1 MSKQGKR
8 QSIQQGVALISAMV
22 ITTIAVTIAA
32 SLVYRQQVAIH
43 LSSNIGAL
51 EQAYQYTLGIE
62 DWAGVILKEDL
73 IQNDTDSCD
82 DAWATIIPPIPI
94 PGGQMRGRL
103 YDLQA
108 LLNINN
114 VIGDKNERGEQ
125 VDNEPAI
132 KRLQRVLADAAT
144 GFSADPL
151 ELSNAILDWID
162 ADNKDRSSL
171 AESSYYK
178 SLTPAYLAAN
188 GRITSLSEIRTIK
201 GFDEVVV
208 SEGGQEEQEEEI
220 LYKKII
226 PYLAALPSNKTRI
239 NVNTAPREV
248 LLSIKG
254 ITEQHINNILE
265 DRKGG
270 AFETVADFV
279 TSVGGGTNTNPIE
292 QQGLDVRS
300 NYFLLKGTIQINNVR
315 LFINSVLFRDESTKQ
330 VHVIQREFN
339 EISQDE
345 IVDTCKP
352 DTSDID
358 NTTP

>member
-8 QSIQQGVALISAMV
+8 QSKQQGVALITAMV
-22 ITTIAVTIAA
+22 ITTIAVTIAV
-32 SLVYRQQVAIH
+32 SLVSRQQLAIH
-43 LSSNIGAL
+43 LASNIGAL

-73 IQNDTDSCD
+73 NQNDTDSCD

-94 PGGQMRGRL
+94 PGGHMRGRL

-108 LLNINN
+108 LLNVNN

-125 VDNEPAI
+125 IDNESAV
-132 KRLQRVLADAAT
+132 KRLQRLLTNTTT

-151 ELSNAILDWID
+151 ELSDAILDWID
-162 ADNKDRSSL
+162 EDNKDRGSL

-201 GFDEVVV
+201 GFDESIT
-208 SEGGQEEQEEEI
+208 SEINKEEVEI
-220 LYKKII
+220 LYKKVV
-226 PYLAALPSNKTRI
+226 PYLAALPSNRI
-239 NVNTAPREV
+239 SLNVNTAPREV

-270 AFETVADFV
+270 AFETLADFI
-279 TSVGGGTNTNPIE
+279 TSVGGGTNANPIE

-300 NYFLLKGTIQINNVR
+300 SYFLLKGSIQINNVR
-315 LFINSVLFRDESTKQ
+315 LFINSVLFRDESKKQ
-330 VHVIQREFN
+330 VRVIQREFN

-352 DTSDID
+352 NTSDID
-358 NTTP
+358 NITP

>member
-8 QSIQQGVALISAMV
+8 QSVQQVVALITAMV

-32 SLVYRQQVAIH
+32 SLVYRQQISIH
-43 LSSNIGAL
+43 LASNMGAL

-62 DWAGVILKEDL
+62 DWAGVILKDDL
-73 IQNDTDSCD
+73 TQNDTDSCD
-82 DAWATIIPPIPI
+82 DVWATIIPPIPI

-114 VIGDKNERGEQ
+114 VMGDKNERGEQ
-125 VDNEPAI
+125 AENKPAV
-132 KRLQRVLADAAT
+132 KRLQRVLANAAT
-144 GFSADPL
+144 GSSADPL
-151 ELSNAILDWID
+151 ELSDAILDWID
-162 ADNKDRSSL
+162 EDNKDRSSL

-188 GRITSLSEIRTIK
+188 GRITSLSEIRMIK
-201 GFDEVVV
+201 GFDEVITN
-208 SEGGQEEQEEEI
+208 ENEQEEQEI
-220 LYKKII
+220 LYKQIV
-226 PYLAALPSNKTRI
+226 PYLAALPSNKTSI

-248 LLSIKG
+248 LLSIDG

-292 QQGLDVRS
+292 QKGLDVRS
-300 NYFLLKGTIQINNVR
+300 SYFLLKGTIQINNVR
-315 LFINSVLFRDESTKQ
+315 LFINSILFRDESKKQ
-330 VHVIQREFN
+330 IHVIQREFN

-358 NTTP
+358 NITP